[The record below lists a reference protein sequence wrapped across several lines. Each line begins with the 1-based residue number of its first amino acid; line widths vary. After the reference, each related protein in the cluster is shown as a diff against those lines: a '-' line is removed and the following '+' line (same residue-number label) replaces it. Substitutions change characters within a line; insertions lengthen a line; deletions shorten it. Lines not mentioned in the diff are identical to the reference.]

1 MIQKNTIIGLT
12 TISILSLAVWTTLL
26 SFHSSS
32 SPTINTSS
40 LPDAF
45 MEDVHALVMN
55 KQGKPSMKIATP
67 KLVHY
72 PENNVS
78 LLRTPALTLYRQSP
92 QPWYVNADQAKAH
105 QGIDIIDFKDN
116 VVIHHAA
123 DGNNPATIIKTET
136 LRVHPEL
143 QTAETADFIT
153 MTQPNLV
160 VKATGMEAD
169 MNNGNIKLLSQA
181 RGEYVPNR

>member
-1 MIQKNTIIGLT
+1 MAYKNTIISLA

-26 SFHSSS
+26 SLHSGNKPVVQAS
-32 SPTINTSS
+32 T

-45 MEDVHALVMN
+45 MEDVHALIMN

-67 KLVHY
+67 KLTHY
-72 PENNVS
+72 PDNNTT
-78 LLRTPALTLYRQSP
+78 LLTTPALTLYRQSP
-92 QPWYVNADQAKAH
+92 QPWYVNAEHATAL
-105 QGIDIIDFKDN
+105 QGIDIIDFKEN
-116 VVIHHAA
+116 VIIHHAA

-136 LRVHPEL
+136 LRVHPEK
-143 QTAETADFIT
+143 QTAETNDFIT

-169 MNNGNIKLLSQA
+169 MNNGDIKLLSQA
-181 RGEYVPNR
+181 RGEYVPNM

>member
-1 MIQKNTIIGLT
+1 MMQKNTIVGLT
-12 TISILSLAVWTTLL
+12 ATAILSLAVWTTLL
-26 SFHSSS
+26 SFHSSNGQVVD
-32 SPTINTSS
+32 TTA

-45 MEDVHALVMN
+45 MEDVHALIMN

-67 KLVHY
+67 KLIHY
-72 PENNVS
+72 PDNNIS
-78 LLRTPALTLYRQSP
+78 LLTTPALTLYRQSP
-92 QPWYVNADQAKAH
+92 QPWYVNAEHAKAL
-105 QGIDIIDFKDN
+105 QGIDMIDFKEN

-136 LRVHPEL
+136 LRVHPEQ

-169 MNNGNIKLLSQA
+169 MNKGNIKLLSQA
-181 RGEYVPNR
+181 RGEYVPNM

>member
-12 TISILSLAVWTTLL
+12 TLSILSLAIWTTLL
-26 SFHSSS
+26 SFHSNNG
-32 SPTINTSS
+32 PVIDTTS

-55 KQGKPSMKIATP
+55 KQGKPSMKIVTP
-67 KLVHY
+67 KLIHY
-72 PENNVS
+72 PDNNIS
-78 LLRTPALTLYRQSP
+78 LLTTPALTLYRQSP
-92 QPWYVNADQAKAH
+92 QPWYVNAEKAKAA

-116 VVIHHAA
+116 VVIYHAA
-123 DGNNPATIIKTET
+123 DGNNPATVIKTET

-153 MTQPNLV
+153 MTQPSLI
-160 VKATGMEAD
+160 VKATGMKAD

-181 RGEYVPNR
+181 RGEYVPNM